1 MSYDPFNVMTE
12 TSKPYF
18 GEFYHSMDEKNR
30 VTIPSGWRHQPDGET
45 FYTIPHQTMDC
56 LIVMP
61 PEEFAKVEQMVNENL
76 QISPAQRRSFVR
88 RFYSLARQVHTD
100 RQGRILVPDEHRTPV
115 GLQSEVVLV
124 GGSARFEIW
133 DPGRWR
139 LVSEAEQSV
148 YLQVSEL
155 VGI

>member
-1 MSYDPFNVMTE
+1 MTE

-18 GEFYHSMDEKNR
+18 GEFYHAMDEKNR
-30 VTIPSGWRHQPDGET
+30 VTVPAGWRHQPDGET

-61 PEEFAKVEQMVNENL
+61 PEEFATVESKVNENPE
-76 QISPAQRRSFVR
+76 ITPAQRRSFIR
-88 RFYSLARQVHTD
+88 LFYSRARQVSTD

-133 DPGRWR
+133 DPGRWH

-148 YLQVSEL
+148 YLHVSEL